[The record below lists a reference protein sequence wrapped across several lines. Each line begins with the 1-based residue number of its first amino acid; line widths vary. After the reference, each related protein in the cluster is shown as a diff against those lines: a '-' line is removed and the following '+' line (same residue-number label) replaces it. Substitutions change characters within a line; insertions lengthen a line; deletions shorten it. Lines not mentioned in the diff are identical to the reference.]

1 MSTVSHSY
9 LAADMQAW
17 VVNQHESLHE
27 LKHPSG
33 HDAQTTAVLL
43 AGISWPLNQQLAS
56 SVAGPVRCS
65 VNFMLLP
72 RIRRCMSQPATL
84 CLMMPMQVTVG
95 QPAAPTFFSYE
106 PTSGTAAAAAAA
118 QQSPLVVALAEQ
130 RGLEHLSRKDA
141 SIVHAFDVLD
151 EEHEVDAEAL
161 AADLC
166 AGIPC
171 ERAELQHGD
180 VRLRW
185 GRGAIS

>member
-1 MSTVSHSY
+1 M
-9 LAADMQAW
+9 
-17 VVNQHESLHE
+17 
-27 LKHPSG
+27 
-33 HDAQTTAVLL
+33 
-43 AGISWPLNQQLAS
+43 NQQLAS
-56 SVAGPVRCS
+56 AIAGPVRCS
-65 VNFMLLP
+65 VDFVLLR

-84 CLMMPMQVTVG
+84 CLMLPVQVTVG

-106 PTSGTAAAAAAA
+106 PASGTTAAAAA
-118 QQSPLVVALAEQ
+118 QQSTLVVALAEQ

-171 ERAELQHGD
+171 DWAELQHGD
-180 VRLRW
+180 LRLRW
-185 GRGAIS
+185 GRGAVS